1 MTRSTRAGMAVAAL
15 AAAAVL
21 GLASPA
27 LAHNSVIYT
36 NPAEG
41 AVVTELPE
49 SFEIRTSDSLLDLG
63 GDGNGFAFLVQD
75 AAGLYYGDGC
85 TRVSGSSMFT
95 TAAIGEPGDY
105 TITWQLV
112 SADGH
117 TISGSYSFS
126 WAPADEFAASAG
138 SASAPACG
146 AEPSPQAPEP
156 TGAAPEEPTDAEGS
170 ALGSDVWWILGAVG
184 AVAATVVVTLLLT
197 RRRT

>member
-1 MTRSTRAGMAVAAL
+1 MAVAAL

-27 LAHNSVIYT
+27 VAHNSVVST

-95 TAAIGEPGDY
+95 TAAIGEPGEY
-105 TITWQLV
+105 TVTWQLV

-117 TISGSYSFS
+117 TVSGSYGFT
-126 WAPADEFAASAG
+126 WAPAYAFVGSAG
-138 SASAPACG
+138 SASAPTCG
-146 AEPSPQAPEP
+146 VEPAPAEPEP
-156 TGAAPEEPTDAEGS
+156 TNAAPEEPSDTEAS
-170 ALGSDVWWILGAVG
+170 ALSSDVWWILGAVG